1 MNNERKIRRMVR
13 AAARASY
20 GVAAVAGERWYERV
34 AARLGIH
41 AGGVAVSSDPEL
53 RVHVNVHLASGVP
66 AAQVAANV
74 AEAVDYTVQ
83 RDTGRKIDELKVTV
97 DGIPFPT
104 EPTQHRN
111 GDGPSTEG
119 EG

>member
-34 AARLGIH
+34 AARLGID
-41 AGGVAVSSDPEL
+41 AGGVTVSSDAEL

-83 RDTGRKIDELKVTV
+83 RDAGRKIDQLKVTV
-97 DGIPFPT
+97 DGIRMGT
-104 EPTQHRN
+104 EESPR
-111 GDGPSTEG
+111 GSDDEPPPEAEG
-119 EG
+119 